1 MSRKLSIA
9 LVVLQFVPL
18 ILMPPSLIESDSQVL
33 TIPIFLIV
41 LALIA
46 TIALAMGNRTA
57 WPRAMLIFA
66 QGLNVVTRLMILLSH
81 AAPSKGTVD
90 GLFII
95 LSLVAIG
102 TSGFILYMFDQF
114 QLNLRPIE

>member
-1 MSRKLSIA
+1 MSRKMSIV
-9 LVVLQFVPL
+9 LVVLQFIPL
-18 ILMPPSLIESDSQVL
+18 ILIPPGLIESDSQVL

-46 TIALAMGNRTA
+46 TIALAMGNRTG

-66 QGLNVVTRLMILLSH
+66 QGINVVTRLMILLSH
-81 AAPSKGTVD
+81 AAPARGVVD
-90 GLFII
+90 WPFVVA
-95 LSLVAIG
+95 SLLAIG
-102 TSGFILYMFDQF
+102 MSGFILYMFDQF